1 MYLFIAIIFIA
12 ELIIVFHI
20 ISAIVR
26 ADKYVCRLNERVK
39 ECHPQIE
46 QCIFSIKDCV
56 SCAKSCVEAA
66 VNFIKCKRQEFVN
79 RIIKTLFYNRRK
91 ETEVEIKENK
101 PFNTVTMCGHN
112 YFYINHPHTMSK
124 MRCGKAI
131 FQFYAS

>member
-46 QCIFSIKDCV
+46 QCIFCIKDCV

-66 VNFIKCKRQEFVN
+66 INFIKCKRQEFVN
-79 RIIKTLFYNRRK
+79 RIIKTLLVYVILLLIEKRFK
-91 ETEVEIKENK
+91 KISPAVK
-101 PFNTVTMCGHN
+101 
-112 YFYINHPHTMSK
+112 YIVFAKDYWDSIS
-124 MRCGKAI
+124 A
-131 FQFYAS
+131 